1 MVDNYSYSPVG
12 DAITLILATI
22 IVIIQCT
29 TYSKKDTKL
38 KVLTW
43 IIHQSIIAAFLNL
56 MSNGFK
62 KMGMPLL
69 LSESIKWM
77 YYVFLTMLLITFLRY
92 LAEAFELPTKDG
104 WKVFIFSVIPAS
116 ILTIM
121 NLIHLI
127 KYSYTSMDLFRI
139 VYVFFVVFLGLLL
152 FWYRKYI
159 YKNIL
164 RTFTIVLIYDCI
176 IAMVSF
182 FAKNTSFLTFSYLVP
197 GFTIFYLLHNNSFS
211 LDLGMFDTNAFFSYL
226 EELYQKNKKFMMIS
240 LSFDAT
246 SKKDNNIMKKVKTEF
261 YDFYGKYLSKSYTFK
276 VGNNKNIVI
285 IEYDKYN
292 KIEFDKIYLSFME
305 MYEHYEIDY
314 KLITVSSNELLNK
327 TNSYLKFIEFLEN
340 NMDFNTYYISTEREI
355 GDFINHEYI
364 ASELADIFR
373 CNNLNDDRVLVYC
386 QPVYNTMTK
395 RYDTA
400 EVLMRLNLKKIGMV
414 FPDNFIHIAENE
426 GYIHILT
433 KIILNKA
440 CRQIKEFERNNYIF
454 NRISVNVSLLE
465 MKNEAFCSEISD
477 IIKANDI
484 EFSKVAIE
492 LTESNDDIDSEIV
505 KERIMELR
513 KLGIKFY
520 LDDFG
525 TGYSNFERILKLS
538 IDIVKFDRSLVILSS
553 QNREYKY
560 MVKNFTHIF
569 KTLGYKALFEGVETS
584 SDEDLCIEIGADYL
598 QGYKYSKPI
607 PFDEFSK
614 FLD

>member
-240 LSFDAT
+240 L
-246 SKKDNNIMKKVKTEF
+246 
-261 YDFYGKYLSKSYTFK
+261 
-276 VGNNKNIVI
+276 
-285 IEYDKYN
+285 
-292 KIEFDKIYLSFME
+292 
-305 MYEHYEIDY
+305 
-314 KLITVSSNELLNK
+314 
-327 TNSYLKFIEFLEN
+327 
-340 NMDFNTYYISTEREI
+340 
-355 GDFINHEYI
+355 
-364 ASELADIFR
+364 
-373 CNNLNDDRVLVYC
+373 
-386 QPVYNTMTK
+386 
-395 RYDTA
+395 
-400 EVLMRLNLKKIGMV
+400 
-414 FPDNFIHIAENE
+414 
-426 GYIHILT
+426 
-433 KIILNKA
+433 
-440 CRQIKEFERNNYIF
+440 
-454 NRISVNVSLLE
+454 
-465 MKNEAFCSEISD
+465 
-477 IIKANDI
+477 
-484 EFSKVAIE
+484 
-492 LTESNDDIDSEIV
+492 
-505 KERIMELR
+505 
-513 KLGIKFY
+513 
-520 LDDFG
+520 
-525 TGYSNFERILKLS
+525 
-538 IDIVKFDRSLVILSS
+538 
-553 QNREYKY
+553 
-560 MVKNFTHIF
+560 
-569 KTLGYKALFEGVETS
+569 
-584 SDEDLCIEIGADYL
+584 
-598 QGYKYSKPI
+598 
-607 PFDEFSK
+607 
-614 FLD
+614 